1 MVKSNAKKSSVIDS
15 TAWNML
21 IKHAVMLNTV
31 ENQRKQTA
39 KCQTSTY
46 MNASDH
52 LVECQQSLSVE
63 PFFYCNV
70 AFLDELCSSG
80 ELLA

>member
-15 TAWNML
+15 TAWSML

-31 ENQRKQTA
+31 EKQTA

-63 PFFYCNV
+63 PFFHCNV